1 MTNSNEATL
10 QDNIEVVSFCVSGQD
25 FCCDIQCVREIRGWS
40 ETTILPHVESYVKGV
55 INLRGSIVPVIDLSE
70 RLGLGISTPGARHVI
85 IIVVIS
91 DQTVG
96 LLANK
101 VSDII
106 TLDVADIQPVPELAE
121 STAGAFISGFIMDEG
136 RMIRKIDLSSIL
148 PKNTIIAA

>member
-1 MTNSNEATL
+1 MSDTSESTLPENS
-10 QDNIEVVSFCVSGQD
+10 EVVSFCVSGQD

-40 ETTILPHVESYVKGV
+40 ETTVLPHVESYVKGV

-106 TLDVADIQPVPELAE
+106 TLDTIEIQPVPDLAE
-121 STAGAFISGFIMDEG
+121 ATAGAFISGFIMDQD
-136 RMIRKIDLSSIL
+136 RMIRKIDLTSIL
-148 PKNTIIAA
+148 PKNKIMAA